1 MKGTTLVLS
10 VSISYKL
17 EHKGEDVDYI
27 CVDLQG
33 ACDVVLWADG
43 MLPVPQDQLCV
54 ISQKLQGNQ
63 M

>member
-43 MLPVPQDQLCV
+43 MLSVPQDQLCV